1 MFILAI
7 LCIKYII
14 GMSDI
19 AVTSESCCCGNWMT
33 RETQKI
39 TSQRSSGAHLRL
51 TSFNMMLQIH
61 SVLNS
66 LEQLSA
72 SGEHGVSVGS
82 CVY

>member
-1 MFILAI
+1 MFILGI

-19 AVTSESCCCGNWMT
+19 TVTSESSCCGNWMT
-33 RETQKI
+33 RETQRI

-51 TSFNMMLQIH
+51 TSFNTILRIH

-66 LEQLSA
+66 LELLSA
-72 SGEHGVSVGS
+72 SGEGDVSVGS
-82 CVY
+82 WVY